1 VKPWRTLDARDYG
14 PPVVEPWIA
23 TKRRRGRKGRR
34 SPRSARHGRCH
45 PGASDRLGWK
55 QERLYRGQAIEPL
68 RGLAS
73 YLNPGDRI
81 GAVTREA
88 IEIILPSGV
97 RQHFYNPDVEQP
109 WVRRVAGG
117 PA

>member
-1 VKPWRTLDARDYG
+1 MVDAIQEQAIG
-14 PPVVEPWIA
+14 
-23 TKRRRGRKGRR
+23 
-34 SPRSARHGRCH
+34 
-45 PGASDRLGWK
+45 LGWK
-55 QERLYRGQAIEPL
+55 QERLYATGKPLSPL

-81 GAVTREA
+81 GAVTRDA

-109 WVRRVAGG
+109 WVRRVAVG

>member
-1 VKPWRTLDARDYG
+1 L
-14 PPVVEPWIA
+14 
-23 TKRRRGRKGRR
+23 
-34 SPRSARHGRCH
+34 S
-45 PGASDRLGWK
+45 
-55 QERLYRGQAIEPL
+55 PL